1 MNYYE
6 RAMLELNPPSIKKE
20 KMMPEGM
27 SVNTSSNA
35 AVPIFNINQGRHI
48 SMKLN
53 ENYMDEEFNDSP
65 FDLNGS
71 AVFWMW

>member
-1 MNYYE
+1 
-6 RAMLELNPPSIKKE
+6 
-20 KMMPEGM
+20 MPVGM
-27 SVNTSSNA
+27 SVNTSSKA

-48 SMKLN
+48 STKLN